1 MTDQD
6 RFYSKYES
14 DFFFD
19 RWLKKKQKI
28 NKIRPQCKETVKF
41 LSSNI
46 NLKNNSVL
54 EIGCFIG
61 DKLNYLNKKY
71 NCKIFGLEPSLKA
84 CKYAKKN
91 YQIYIENNTLINSS
105 LNNFSS
111 NKGKFDL
118 IILDDVMNWFDRD
131 HMMHSLALIDHLV
144 SNTGYIF
151 IKDYFPNFTYSN
163 KNHHW
168 PNEDIRSYKYQHGYS
183 SLFTKFGTY
192 SLIHSQITS
201 KNELLLKGNLKND
214 HSISEDTILQK
225 NLINNFPIVVY

>member
-1 MTDQD
+1 MNNFISHILIVDD
-6 RFYSKYES
+6 DDGIRFLVKKYLNENNFLVTTAENAE
-14 DFFFD
+14 DAF
-19 RWLKKKQKI
+19 QKI
-28 NKIRPQCKETVKF
+28 
-41 LSSNI
+41 
-46 NLKNNSVL
+46 
-54 EIGCFIG
+54 
-61 DKLNYLNKKY
+61 
-71 NCKIFGLEPSLKA
+71 
-84 CKYAKKN
+84 
-91 YQIYIENNTLINSS
+91 LII
-105 LNNFSS
+105 
-111 NKGKFDL
+111 KFDL